1 MRLITQLALLF
12 YTVVILFLVCFSIG
26 LAMHLIPLQYV
37 TLIAQVIYD
46 DQQLR
51 LIVGLIAVLIFFMNI
66 LFNRAI
72 AGKEFR
78 EKNIAFDNPAGRVTV
93 SLSAMEDLIRRVICR
108 MSEVKDVRA
117 ARITAGKRGLE
128 VRVNLALHSDVSIPE
143 TAAQLQE
150 TVKRK
155 ILDTIGLEETVV
167 VRVDITK
174 ISGEDSRT
182 RNKDKNGKSIVGA
195 LEASVPF
202 QGYRA

>member
-1 MRLITQLALLF
+1 MRLVTQLALLF
-12 YTVVILFLVCFSIG
+12 YTVLILSLVCFSIG
-26 LAMHLIPLQYV
+26 LVLHLIPV
-37 TLIAQVIYD
+37 ESVSLIAQIVYD
-46 DQQLR
+46 DKQLR
-51 LIVGLIAVLIFFMNI
+51 LIVGLIAVLVVFINI

-72 AGKEFR
+72 EGKEFR

-93 SLSAMEDLIRRVICR
+93 SLTAMEDLIRRVICR

-143 TAAQLQE
+143 ATAHLQE
-150 TVKRK
+150 NVKRK

-167 VRVDITK
+167 VRVDVTK
-174 ISGEDSRT
+174 ISGEDTRN
-182 RNKDKNGKSIVGA
+182 RNKDKNTKSVVGA
-195 LEASVPF
+195 LESTLPF

>member
-12 YTVVILFLVCFSIG
+12 YTVVILFLVCFSMG
-26 LAMHLIPLQYV
+26 LALHLIPVQYV
-37 TLIAQVIYD
+37 TLIAQVVYED
-46 DQQLR
+46 HQLR

-78 EKNIAFDNPAGRVTV
+78 EKNIAFENPAGRVTV

-108 MSEVKDVRA
+108 MGEVKDVRG
-117 ARITAGKRGLE
+117 ARITAGKRGLD

-143 TAAQLQE
+143 ATAQLQE

-167 VRVDITK
+167 VRVDVTK
-174 ISGEDSRT
+174 ISSEESRC
-182 RNKDKNGKSIVGA
+182 RNKDKNSQTVVGA
-195 LEASVPF
+195 LESSVPF